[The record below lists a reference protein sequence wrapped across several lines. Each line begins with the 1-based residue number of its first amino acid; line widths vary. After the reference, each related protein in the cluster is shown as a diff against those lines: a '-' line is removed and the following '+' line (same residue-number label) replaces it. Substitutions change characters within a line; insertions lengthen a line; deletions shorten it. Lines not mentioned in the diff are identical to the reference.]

1 MACAA
6 GVAAQTPPA
15 TPVAA
20 DTAVLGKLFLNP
32 ERRQTLERQR
42 QLNIR
47 EAESPEGDTL
57 QLNGTVQRSSGR
69 HTVWIN
75 QRVQHDDSANVPVN
89 VRINRQNP
97 ARANVSTNNEV
108 PTQLRVGESIN
119 RTTQE
124 RKDVVPPGGVN
135 AGNRP

>member
-1 MACAA
+1 M
-6 GVAAQTPPA
+6 PPQ
-15 TPVAA
+15 
-20 DTAVLGKLFLNP
+20 GNLFLSPN
-32 ERRQTLERQR
+32 RRLTLEPQR

-47 EAESPEGDTL
+47 EAESPEGDSL

-75 QRVQHDDSANVPVN
+75 QRVQHDDSTNAPVN

-97 ARANVSTNNEV
+97 ARANVSNNNEAH
-108 PTQLRVGESIN
+108 TQLRVGESIN

-124 RKDVVPPGGVN
+124 RKDVIPSGGVN
-135 AGNRP
+135 AGHRP